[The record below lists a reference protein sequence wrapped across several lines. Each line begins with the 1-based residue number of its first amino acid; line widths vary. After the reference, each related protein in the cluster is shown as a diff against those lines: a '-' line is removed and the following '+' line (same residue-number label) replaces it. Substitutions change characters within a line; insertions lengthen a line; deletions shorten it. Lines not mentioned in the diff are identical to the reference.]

1 MRHDQHNYTRQPR
14 PSYYQRERQVRTTT
28 AVSESLTWCARGC
41 RVREKFSV
49 DGATAQV
56 NVVGAFE
63 KTRSISDAMPSGGT
77 PPKGRLSDVRQRR
90 AGRGV
95 AGRDCSF
102 DEFGSTCAGTVAAR
116 VREVDRSACKRGVEP
131 KTGRIPPAER
141 APRIAVSRSSR
152 GSSRIPTS
160 RRAHA
165 LRARAQMT
173 ALEHHPPTEEHGSS
187 SGGSPAPKREQSN
200 VAIYALIAANI
211 AMPTTKLIAEHSSS
225 SPNAR

>member
-1 MRHDQHNYTRQPR
+1 MIREDASTNTRGSPVRPTTGANSSQRHAAD
-14 PSYYQRERQVRTTT
+14 
-28 AVSESLTWCARGC
+28 SESLTCCARGC
-41 RVREKFSV
+41 RLREKFSI
-49 DGATAQV
+49 DGANASV
-56 NVVGAFE
+56 NVAGASE

-95 AGRDCSF
+95 AGRDRSF

-152 GSSRIPTS
+152 GFSHPACDRHNQAH
-160 RRAHA
+160 RRSTRSATARRMPVEHA
-165 LRARAQMT
+165 AR
-173 ALEHHPPTEEHGSS
+173 P
-187 SGGSPAPKREQSN
+187 
-200 VAIYALIAANI
+200 
-211 AMPTTKLIAEHSSS
+211 
-225 SPNAR
+225 